1 MQYFSEAYIQE
12 HFDFSK
18 LSSAFRAVLEVAS
31 RDPITWYLFLHRYSH
46 FNSYAAAAATR
57 LASSIALSRYTFMTP
72 GSMVREESD
81 YGANIAE
88 QLMTSI
94 LDGERVSRRR
104 LVQSVLKAAGDYAG
118 LLPDERNLLLTLP
131 DWLSHLEGE
140 FVRYYEGQP
149 GRVVSLLNAAGV
161 HAASDVSDTYE
172 QRLLGQFMQQT
183 PLCGEFFEAL
193 SGHLSAD
200 FLQDRQ
206 TWCRLVGRGP
216 WQGLEGTEFTGIQLL
231 ETLVQYRSESSFQLQ
246 CWIFEGFAM
255 FMGLQQRLL
264 DEIYRECLELN
275 PIYEC
280 AGEWAGAAV

>member
-18 LSSAFRAVLEVAS
+18 LSQSFSAVLEVAS
-31 RDPITWYLFLHRYSH
+31 RDPLTWYLFLHRYSH

-57 LASSIALSRYTFMTP
+57 LASSIALSRYTFMSP
-72 GSMVREESD
+72 GSMVHEESD
-81 YGANIAE
+81 CGADIAG
-88 QLMTSI
+88 QLMASI
-94 LDGERVSRRR
+94 LDGERLSRRR
-104 LVQSVLKAAGDYAG
+104 LVQSVLKAAGDHAD

-140 FVRYYEGQP
+140 FVRYYEGKP

-161 HAASDVSDTYE
+161 HAASDLSDTYE
-172 QRLLGQFMQQT
+172 QRLLNQFMQHS

-193 SGHLSAD
+193 SEHLTAD
-200 FLQDRQ
+200 FLGTPQA
-206 TWCRLVGRGP
+206 WCCLVGRGP
-216 WQGLEGTEFTGIQLL
+216 WQGHTVAKFSGIHLL

-255 FMGLQQRLL
+255 FMSLQQRLL

-280 AGEWAGAAV
+280 VGAAV